1 MARSTDTLGGALAL
15 TVEAL
20 RRDARRLATAPGAR
34 RSIRAYLDSQP
45 APKLQLGCGANL
57 LPGWLNTDRGAHA
70 AGATYL
76 DAARPFS
83 VPTGSFEHVF
93 CEHLIEHLDRER
105 GAAMLTECARVLR
118 PGGRIRVSTP
128 DLTVIA
134 KLVEAG
140 GGGDEIAAR
149 YVHWCAEGFLPDANG
164 DRPALVINQLFHGW
178 GHRFLYDH
186 DTLAQAL
193 VAAGFEHVSR
203 HPYGRSDDPELDGID
218 SHADEDNLE
227 MVAFETLVLEA
238 DRRALRPSA

>member
-1 MARSTDTLGGALAL
+1 M
-15 TVEAL
+15 
-20 RRDARRLATAPGAR
+20 RREARRLASAPGAR
-34 RSIRAYLDSQP
+34 RSIRAYLDTHPQP
-45 APKLQLGCGANL
+45 RLQIGCGANL

-70 AGATYL
+70 AGATHL
-76 DAARPFS
+76 DAARPF
-83 VPTGSFEHVF
+83 PLPAASFDHVF

-105 GAAMLTECARVLR
+105 GAAMLAECARVLR

-140 GGGDEIAAR
+140 RGGDEIAAR
-149 YVHWCAEGFLPDANG
+149 YVQWCAEGFLAEANG

-186 DTLAQAL
+186 DTLAHAL
-193 VAAGFEHVSR
+193 VTAGFERVCR
-203 HPYGRSDDPELDGID
+203 HPYGRSDDPALEAID

-238 DRRALRPSA
+238 QRR